1 MVCATNGMSPCLQK
15 IVIIDRNFI
24 YLKMKEMLKYSWVFH
39 EFIFVKG
46 HYIYIEAKGND
57 NQGAD
62 KARIISPKIR
72 GIQANDREAF
82 CVVFWYY
89 MFGDTVGELNVY
101 LRNESSPNLGRPI
114 WGMAGAR
121 GEKWRAAEVE
131 LNTPEDFY
139 VR

>member
-1 MVCATNGMSPCLQK
+1 MFLG
-15 IVIIDRNFI
+15 F
-24 YLKMKEMLKYSWVFH
+24 FH
-39 EFIFVKG
+39 EFIFDKG

-139 VR
+139 VRWEEFFDVKYGMYCSQVYYDFYFV